1 MAQDDNLEH
10 YLTTSRDKIHGK
22 NFGGFKWGPKF
33 ELKPQK
39 KICGANWSR
48 NDFFYSN
55 IVEGPFSNLLHWT

>member
-33 ELKPQK
+33 EFL
-39 KICGANWSR
+39 
-48 NDFFYSN
+48 
-55 IVEGPFSNLLHWT
+55 PFSQGWTISSP